1 MRKQPW
7 PGTWLAVCDVCG
19 FEFPSNEIKDRWDGL
34 KVCSKDWE
42 VKHPQLYIRAPRE
55 SIAPPWVRPEPAD
68 AFVTFC
74 TLDQSM
80 AIPGTAIP
88 GCMTPG
94 LYYNLPE

>member
-55 SIAPPWVRPEPAD
+55 SIVPPWVRPEPAD
-68 AFVTFC
+68 VFVQFC
-74 TLDQSM
+74 TLAQSI
-80 AIPGTAIP
+80 AVPGLATP

-94 LYYNLPE
+94 LFYNLPD